1 MNKDEMIKIA
11 ESINLV
17 PTDDVIKSLG
27 ELFDDLSNDI
37 DNMRNIDTSNVK
49 AMNFVDESPI
59 NFLREDVVGNHLDKK
74 KILENAH
81 YKDED
86 FVIIP
91 KGGSND

>member
-27 ELFDDLSNDI
+27 KLFDGLNEDI

-49 AMNFVDESPI
+49 AMHFVDESPI
-59 NFLREDVVGNHLDKK
+59 SFLREDVVGKHLDKK

-81 YKDED
+81 YKDDD

-91 KGGSND
+91 KGGAND

>member
-1 MNKDEMIKIA
+1 MNKDEMMKVA

-17 PTDDVIKSLG
+17 PTDDVIKSL
-27 ELFDDLSNDI
+27 ENLFDGLNKDI
-37 DNMRNIDTSNVK
+37 ENMRNIDTSNVK

-59 NFLREDVVGNHLDKK
+59 SFLREDVVGNHLDKK